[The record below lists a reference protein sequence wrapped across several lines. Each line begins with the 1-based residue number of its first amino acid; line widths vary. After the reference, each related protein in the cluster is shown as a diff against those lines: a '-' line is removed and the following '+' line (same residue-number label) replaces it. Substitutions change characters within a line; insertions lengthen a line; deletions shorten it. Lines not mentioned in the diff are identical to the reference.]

1 MGLVWLNRARFDHLS
16 STSAALIEVACEAC
30 GWLAVTSQPAYQ
42 VWVEHVAAC
51 PAVGGAVRHEPELP
65 PLPTLLP
72 EVRACTHRLVR
83 RQIAVTAAGV
93 KRYAVVCELCGRRL
107 GVA

>member
-1 MGLVWLNRARFDHLS
+1 MGLVWLDRVHFENPPSRA
-16 STSAALIEVACEAC
+16 TALIEIVCEAC
-30 GWLAVTSQPAYQ
+30 GWLAITSQPPHQ
-42 VWVEHVAAC
+42 VWAEHAAAC
-51 PAVGGAVRHEPELP
+51 SAVGGAVRYVPELP
-65 PLPTLLP
+65 PVPTLLP

-107 GVA
+107 GSA